1 VEANEAMRRVFWR
14 HRWLLI
20 VLMLIPVAAVASLRL
35 TEPVKYAATAS
46 IQAQAAA
53 PQVDTEVTAI
63 LSRAAA
69 VATSPSIVQT
79 AINAAGV
86 QRNALDVARHEVAV
100 TSLGSS
106 AVVTLT
112 VTDPSQ
118 YVAGRLA
125 RSLATGVVT
134 ALNGLGTQSSQNL
147 AALARQRQQLEAT
160 RGTLLKQLAVAQTN
174 NELATSAGVQSLLA
188 QLNAVETD
196 LSTNATSEQQV
207 LTNSSINEGAGVISA
222 PTDVT
227 GVSRHVASDSALA
240 GLLGLVIGLLIATIL
255 ELSRPT
261 IAEPA
266 AAARELSLVLLG
278 SAQLLPKDETPEIDD
293 ELTTRLDLAARRLDA
308 RTLVLT
314 GPASPAQLAALAA
327 GIDKNWPAVV
337 KLPAVVADSA
347 NGDSRAHAGS
357 RISGVTALSARI
369 SGGATDAKSSM
380 GSFSTGSSHVSG
392 DGSARAGLRVV
403 TLPAMTLRARPE
415 DPALVLVLPKFA
427 PRAALDQAVDLGVTT
442 GWPLL
447 GVIGLRQSHKR
458 RHRVKEPKQSTAADE
473 KAAQGEM
480 SYYRGPGHE

>member
-1 VEANEAMRRVFWR
+1 MEANEAMRRVFWR

-20 VLMLIPVAAVASLRL
+20 ALMLIPVAAVASLRL

-125 RSLATGVVT
+125 RSLAAGVVT

-160 RGTLLKQLAVAQTN
+160 RGTLLKQLAVAQAS

-278 SAQLLPKDETPEIDD
+278 SAQLPKEETPEIDD

-347 NGDSRAHAGS
+347 NGDSWAHAGS

-369 SGGATDAKSSM
+369 SGGAADPKSSM

-392 DGSARAGLRVV
+392 DASARAGLRVV

-458 RHRVKEPKQSTAADE
+458 RHRVKEPTQSTAADE
-473 KAAQGEM
+473 KAALGEM